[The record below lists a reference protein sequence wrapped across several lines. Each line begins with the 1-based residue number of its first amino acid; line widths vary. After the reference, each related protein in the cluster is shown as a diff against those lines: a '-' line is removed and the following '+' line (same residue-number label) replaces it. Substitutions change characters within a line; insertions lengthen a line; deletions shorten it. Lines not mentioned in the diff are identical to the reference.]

1 MRSYSLQEGLDGE
14 GNIKKCHLH
23 TTVAETFMCKASGT
37 FWYLAGPCSA
47 PHPFLSGPLQACA
60 AFFRSPTKTPQ
71 PRHSK
76 DAGVPTNWENKPSSM
91 PLQPSPST
99 DLAPWLPLLLNP
111 TPNLRG
117 WDQPS
122 CKRSASPLQLHKPS
136 LFFSLSV
143 IVSFQ
148 FTFFSVYRHNK
159 YASNPKKR
167 NNPNLTKTQHTHT
180 YLPLTSCNHCPLLSF
195 PSQLQYFSCHPPSTC
210 APLKHTTFKITNDL
224 LVSKSSENFFILIC
238 YIWHGC
244 LLLLLESLHS
254 LGFYV
259 PWFSCSLDYTITD
272 PTGEIHVLP
281 FQKLP

>member
-14 GNIKKCHLH
+14 GNTKKCHLH

-167 NNPNLTKTQHTHT
+167 NNPNLTKTKKM
-180 YLPLTSCNHCPLLSF
+180 CNIHIMGIPDGEQKEKVTKTIFEAMRTQNFHKLM
-195 PSQLQYFSCHPPSTC
+195 YDT
-210 APLKHTTFKITNDL
+210 
-224 LVSKSSENFFILIC
+224 KSHRSR
-238 YIWHGC
+238 
-244 LLLLLESLHS
+244 
-254 LGFYV
+254 
-259 PWFSCSLDYTITD
+259 
-272 PTGEIHVLP
+272 
-281 FQKLP
+281 KLREQQAK